1 VFGCDSG
8 SKIYSMKEAAMFIW
22 NKNPE
27 NVKNEIN
34 EKRKEKNKLLT

>member
-1 VFGCDSG
+1 MLGCASG

-27 NVKNEIN
+27 NEKNEIN
-34 EKRKEKNKLLT
+34 EKIKEKNKLLT